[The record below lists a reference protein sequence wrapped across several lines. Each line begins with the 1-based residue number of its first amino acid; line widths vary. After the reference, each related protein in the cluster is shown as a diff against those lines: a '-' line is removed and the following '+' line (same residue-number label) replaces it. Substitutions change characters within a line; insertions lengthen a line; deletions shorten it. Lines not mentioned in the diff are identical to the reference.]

1 MERTCL
7 SGWGGILLRFKFK
20 KKKIEALYTEE
31 KNAHKY
37 PGIIDD
43 FFDVISAIDAA
54 RDERDLYALKS
65 LRFEKLKGRPGER
78 SLRLDKQWRLI
89 VSLEKDDEG
98 AYILV
103 IDIEDYH

>member
-7 SGWGGILLRFKFK
+7 SVWEGILLRFKFK

-37 PGIIDD
+37 PGIMDD
-43 FFDVISAIDAA
+43 FFDVMSAIDAA
-54 RDERDLYALKS
+54 RDERDLYGLKS
-65 LRFEKLKGRPGER
+65 LRFEKLKGRLGER
-78 SLRLDKQWRLI
+78 SLRLNKQWRLI
-89 VSLEKDDEG
+89 VALEKDDEG
-98 AYILV
+98 AYLLV